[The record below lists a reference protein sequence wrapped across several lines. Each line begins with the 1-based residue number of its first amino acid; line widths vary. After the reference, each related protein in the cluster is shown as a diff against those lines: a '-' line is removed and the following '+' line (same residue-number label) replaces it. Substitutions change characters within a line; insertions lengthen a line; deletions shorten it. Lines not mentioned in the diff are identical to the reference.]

1 MDGNAIEEKGKEEC
15 KRNVEVN
22 KVGRL
27 CKELL
32 SMGKWKE
39 YIKIH
44 CMCE

>member
-39 YIKIH
+39 YI
-44 CMCE
+44 